1 MHNPRS
7 CLAGLRVLICRP
19 FDQAK
24 QLAQELEAVG
34 AEAVRVPV
42 IAIADPEDGG
52 VALREAMRSLAEGD
66 WLVLTSRNGAVRA
79 AAAAPQLPLPERVRV
94 AAIGPGTAQQAT
106 AAGLTVDLIPKRS
119 VAEGLLDEFPSCPPD
134 ATSGSVGDGGTRRP
148 RPYPTDLAGS
158 GLIVGGSGFK
168 EGAGSNASSVMSG
181 DGAVSVSSKVV
192 LARAAV
198 ARAALPE
205 GLRALGWEVV
215 DVPAYRTLGVLLTA
229 EQHLEVANADA
240 VVFTSSSTVKHL
252 LTQMDVSAIPKLVVS
267 IGPATT
273 ITVLKHGLQ
282 VTVQATEHTTQGVVE
297 ALCSHVSSCWPSVM
311 SSCSFSGGQHPP
323 S

>member
-1 MHNPRS
+1 MQIVEKGRTSVGMRNPRS

-52 VALREAMRSLAEGD
+52 VALREAMGSLAEGD

-79 AAAAPQLPLPERVRV
+79 AVAAPRLPLPEGVRV

-119 VAEGLLDEFPSCPPD
+119 VAEGLLDEFPSYPPVP
-134 ATSGSVGDGGTRRP
+134 ASGGVGDGGARRA
-148 RPYPTDLAGS
+148 RPYPTDSAGS
-158 GLIVGGSGFK
+158 GLI
-168 EGAGSNASSVMSG
+168 AGSPGLDEGGVSIVSGVMLG
-181 DGAVSVSSKVV
+181 DAAVSVRSKVV
-192 LARAAV
+192 LARAVV
-198 ARAALPE
+198 ARAVLPE

-215 DVPAYRTLGVLLTA
+215 DVPAYQTLGVLLTA
-229 EQHLEVANADA
+229 EQHLEVADTDA

-252 LTQMDVSAIPKLVVS
+252 LAQIDAAAIPKLVVS

-273 ITVLKHGLQ
+273 ATILKHGVQ
-282 VTVQATEHTTQGVVE
+282 VTVQATEHTVQGVVE
-297 ALCSHVSSCWPSVM
+297 ALCSHVSGC
-311 SSCSFSGGQHPP
+311 
-323 S
+323 